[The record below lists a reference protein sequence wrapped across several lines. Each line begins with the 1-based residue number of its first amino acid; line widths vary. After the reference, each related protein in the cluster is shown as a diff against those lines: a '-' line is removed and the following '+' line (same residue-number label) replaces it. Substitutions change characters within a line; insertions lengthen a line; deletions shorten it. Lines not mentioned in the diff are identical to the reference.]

1 MTAQPALFYRGAVPL
16 TLSTLYTV
24 PAGTENVITSIIIA
38 NAAEEPA
45 EIQINLGGV
54 EILKNGVLTSGDT
67 VHFDIR
73 QLLLAGDA
81 IEASASINNITLHV
95 SGVEVA

>member
-1 MTAQPALFYRGAVPL
+1 MTATPTLFYRGAVPL

-24 PAGTENVITSIIIA
+24 APNTENVVTSIIIA
-38 NAAEEPA
+38 NAAENPA
-45 EIQINLGGV
+45 EVTIRLGGV
-54 EILKNGVLTSGDT
+54 EILKDGVLTSGDT

-73 QLLLAGDA
+73 QVLLAGDA
-81 IEASASINNITLHV
+81 IEALSSIVGITMHV

>member
-1 MTAQPALFYRGAVPL
+1 MTAQPKLFFRGAVPT

-24 PAGTENVITSIIIA
+24 PSATEIVVTSIIVA
-38 NAAEEPA
+38 NAAGETA
-45 EIQINLGGV
+45 EVTISMGGV
-54 EILKNGVLTSGDT
+54 EILKDGRLSSGDS

-73 QLLLAGDA
+73 QVMQATDA
-81 IEASASINNITLHV
+81 IEASADVNGITLHV